1 MIPKI
6 IHQVWEGRKEVL
18 PDFHRKLGETWKEHH
33 PDWKYELWN
42 GKKMEELIRT
52 SFPEI
57 ADVYFNYKYDVQRWD
72 VIRYLILYKMGGMYA
87 DFDYECFEPFDD
99 YLNNNGKC
107 FFAMEPVEHCQG
119 FENGI
124 YFNNALMMSPPCH
137 PFIEHIITYLK
148 TTPFIYTGNKF
159 QDVLS
164 STGPKMLTSLYSKY
178 ENKAII
184 DFFTA
189 ERVSPWLPED
199 VRHYIYHEGGIEK
212 LEKKLEK
219 AMAIHYFF
227 GSWV

>member
-1 MIPKI
+1 
-6 IHQVWEGRKEVL
+6 
-18 PDFHRKLGETWKEHH
+18 
-33 PDWKYELWN
+33 
-42 GKKMEELIRT
+42 
-52 SFPEI
+52 
-57 ADVYFNYKYDVQRWD
+57 
-72 VIRYLILYKMGGMYA
+72 
-87 DFDYECFEPFDD
+87 
-99 YLNNNGKC
+99 
-107 FFAMEPVEHCQG
+107 MEPVEHCQG

-164 STGPKMLTSLYSKY
+164 STGPKVLTSLYSKY

-184 DFFTA
+184 NFFPA

-199 VRHYIYHEGGIEK
+199 VRHYVYHEGDIEK

-219 AMAIHYFF
+219 AMAIPNQYIHNIIQHI
-227 GSWV
+227 SNTMNTSACCITRKSLK